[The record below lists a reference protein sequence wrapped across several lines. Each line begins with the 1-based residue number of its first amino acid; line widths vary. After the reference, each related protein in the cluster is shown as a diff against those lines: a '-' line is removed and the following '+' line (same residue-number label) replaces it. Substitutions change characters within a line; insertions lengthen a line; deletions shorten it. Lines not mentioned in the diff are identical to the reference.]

1 MATCVVCH
9 GPHRTIDCNRV
20 LHRFEEPSQ
29 EEPTMEPIHEPRS
42 RMKAASCS
50 MQQVVSI
57 NGHLTLRCL
66 SSKVPGFMA
75 SPAGQRVSLD
85 VCQIC
90 PHWQEREAE

>member
-1 MATCVVCH
+1 MATCVVCY
-9 GPHRTIDCNRV
+9 GPHRTMDCSRARNQII
-20 LHRFEEPSQ
+20 EKEPI
-29 EEPTMEPIHEPRS
+29 MDPIHEPRS
-42 RMKAASCS
+42 QMKAASCS

-90 PHWQEREAE
+90 PHWREREAE